1 MKQSNFGQWRP
12 MASAPRDGTRVLVAM
27 HASEQGPADVDVA
40 RWTHPKPAREACWV
54 ASDSSHDCMITYE
67 EAELA
72 FWMPLPA
79 SQPQH
84 RAAYSAAALPPIPS
98 KTDEE
103 TGGSGI

>member
-1 MKQSNFGQWRP
+1 MKQSDSGRWRT

-27 HASEQGPADVDVA
+27 HATEQGPADVDVP
-40 RWTHPKPAREACWV
+40 RWTHPKPAQEACWV

-67 EAELA
+67 DAELA

-79 SQPQH
+79 SQPQF
-84 RAAYSAAALPPIPS
+84 RSAYSSAILPPVPS
-98 KTDEE
+98 KPDEE